1 MLGHNRLLLGKFHE
15 NLICNV
21 RYMRRRPPKQGK
33 PPILPPATSKL
44 YRVVNPEWQKPEDV
58 RELLW
63 RRHVYNNAVVSLRQ
77 VFRQEIEAKERAGL
91 GIEGLKQQEKVELDR
106 LIALNEQRNEDGA
119 RHRWVRRKRSL
130 RRCTGFRAIREK
142 EAFEQLKAETL
153 ESIEHALTSEQRN
166 AEERTRE
173 VLELVEE
180 SANFVTKENLD
191 EKLREALEKPVV
203 YDYVIDLNGS
213 QYHNPLPQKYLEGTP
228 TRQKGRIYD
237 KTLGTPVSPPPVA
250 ASEGAS

>member
-1 MLGHNRLLLGKFHE
+1 
-15 NLICNV
+15 
-21 RYMRRRPPKQGK
+21 MRRRPPKQGK

-77 VFRQEIEAKERAGL
+77 VFRQEIETKERAGL

-106 LIALNEQRNEDGA
+106 LIALNEQRNEEGA
-119 RHRWVRRKRSL
+119 RQ
-130 RRCTGFRAIREK
+130 RAIREK
-142 EAFEQLKAETL
+142 EAFEQLKAETI
-153 ESIEHALTSEQRN
+153 ESIEHALTAEQRN

-180 SANFVTKENLD
+180 SGNFVTKENLD

-237 KTLGTPVSPPPVA
+237 KTLGTPVSLPPVA